1 LQETCSRGETVIAPA
16 S

>member
-1 LQETCSRGETVIAPA
+1 LPETCSRGETVIAPA